1 VRVSAKSFGNM
12 AELIRRRAE
21 IQPDLEVLTF
31 LEKGENPGQVVT
43 CAGLEREARRVAGF
57 LQSQTEQGG
66 RVILVL
72 PNRLE
77 FGVAFAG
84 CLLAGM
90 VAVPAHVPRAARF
103 VPRFL
108 KLVRAADTRIV
119 LTTAAILDGLQGLL
133 AEDRD
138 LADLQWTPLE
148 SLPDSPWRMP
158 DINGESLAFLQFTSG
173 STGDPRGVMVSH
185 GNLLHN
191 LRLLEIGLEPGP
203 DACMVSWLPF
213 FHDWG
218 LIGGLLQPLYLG
230 ARGVIIDPW
239 DFLLKPLRWMRAISR
254 FGATISGGPNF
265 AYDLCARHA
274 AEESLDGLD
283 LSRWRTAIVSAEPVR
298 ASTLALFAERFAPCG
313 FRRSALFP
321 SYGLAESTLVVT
333 SAKMGDGYWTLRT
346 NRQAL
351 ENGRVEIQAS
361 ESEARDLVSSGTPLW
376 NLKVAIAGP
385 GTTRR
390 AGPDEVGDIWVA
402 GPSVAKG
409 YWRDGEATAATFGAH
424 FDGEPSPAYLRTG
437 DLGFVRDGHLYVTG
451 RSKDLIILAGRNL
464 YPQDIEATAEASHPS
479 LRRGCAAA
487 FAVDGDGREHLV
499 LVQELNYGPR
509 PDLNQVIGSI
519 QKTLATDDGVF
530 ADVIAIVEPGSVPK
544 TSSGKIRRKECRSL
558 YLGGQLRELAVWK
571 RAQA

>member
-1 VRVSAKSFGNM
+1 VSGKSFGSM
-12 AELIRRRAE
+12 AELIIRRAE
-21 IQPDLEVLTF
+21 THPDLEVLTF
-31 LEKGENPGQVVT
+31 LEKGENPGQVIT
-43 CAGLEREARRVAGF
+43 CSGLEREARRVAGF

-103 VPRFL
+103 VSRFL

-119 LTTAAILDGLQGLL
+119 LTTAAILEGLQGLL

-148 SLPDSPWRMP
+148 TLPDSPWRMP

-191 LRLLEIGLEPGP
+191 LRLLEIGLEPGS
-203 DACMVSWLPF
+203 DACTVSWLPF

-230 ARGVIIDPW
+230 VRGVILDPW

-274 AEESLDGLD
+274 ADEPLEGID
-283 LSRWRTAIVSAEPVR
+283 LSNWRTAIVSAEPVR
-298 ASTLALFAERFAPCG
+298 ASTLALFAERFGPCG

-361 ESEARDLVSSGTPLW
+361 ESGARDLVSSGAPLW
-376 NLKVAIAGP
+376 NLKVAIARP
-385 GTTRR
+385 GT
-390 AGPDEVGDIWVA
+390 ASPAAPDEVGEIWVA
-402 GPSVAKG
+402 GPSVTKG
-409 YWRDGEATAATFGAH
+409 YWRDGEATAATFGAR

-437 DLGFVRDGHLYVTG
+437 DLGFIRDGSLYVTG

-487 FAVDGDGREHLV
+487 FSVDGDGREHLV

-509 PDLNQVIGSI
+509 PDLNQVIGAI

-544 TSSGKIRRKECRSL
+544 TSSGKIRRKECRGL